1 MTAERDERGRF
12 LPGNPGGPGNPHA
25 RQVAQLRAALLEAV
39 TPEDVREIIGVVV
52 EAARGGDLA
61 AAKLLFD
68 RLLGPPVEA
77 DLIARIE
84 ELEDLLTTTA
94 PARRAS

>member
-1 MTAERDERGRF
+1 MADRDARGRF
-12 LPGNPGGPGNPHA
+12 APGNPGGPGNPHA
-25 RQVAQLRAALLEAV
+25 RQVARLRAALLEAV
-39 TPEDVREIIGVVV
+39 TPADVREIIAVVV

-84 ELEDLLTTTA
+84 ELEVLLTQT
-94 PARRAS
+94 PARRAG